1 MHKYEIDIFWS
12 AEDGRYIAVVP
23 DLPGCSAHGG
33 TYQQA
38 LAEAEIA
45 MAFWLEVAQEKGWP
59 APEPSAHSVQTA
71 LKKEGLLL

>member
-33 TYQQA
+33 NYQQA

-45 MAFWLEVAQEKGWP
+45 MAFWLEVAQEEGRP
-59 APEPSAHSVQTA
+59 APEPSARPVQTA
-71 LKKEGLLL
+71 TKKEGLLL